1 MENDMADLENLSADK
16 LTLEEIKKLQRV
28 LANAEKKKMEEESR
42 NEKLEEVRQL
52 CKTYNFT
59 ATELRGYLKTR
70 KKAATRTRKTST
82 KTAKK

>member
-1 MENDMADLENLSADK
+1 MADLEKFSTDN
-16 LTLEEIKKLQRV
+16 LTLEEIKKLQEK
-28 LANAEKKKMEEESR
+28 LATAEKKKMEESR
-42 NEKLEEVRQL
+42 NEKLEEVRKL

-70 KKAATRTRKTST
+70 KKAATRTRKAST